1 MIERI
6 IRRIGTVLT
15 VIVVFLIIY
24 FSFSKPREGLAMTWL
39 PLGDKGGHFIA
50 YAAYGISCFMALFRM
65 PKAETL
71 TRQEGEMV
79 RFSTWSSPVIIRTI
93 TSGSVLGVVIELLQP
108 FVGRQR
114 DILDAGANVM
124 GLIVGVAII
133 LLVIKTIGRMPWFWM
148 NKEDED
154 NGLSKED

>member
-6 IRRIGTVLT
+6 IRRIGIVLT
-15 VIVVFLIIY
+15 VIVVSLIMY
-24 FSFSKPREGLAMTWL
+24 FSFSKPREALSMTWL
-39 PLGDKGGHFIA
+39 LLGDKGGHFIA
-50 YAAYGISCFMALFRM
+50 YAAYGFSCFMAFFRM
-65 PKAETL
+65 PKAETP

-79 RFSTWSSPVIIRTI
+79 RFSTWSSPIIIRTI
-93 TSGSVLGVVIELLQP
+93 TTGSALGIVIELLQP
-108 FVGRQR
+108 YAGRQR
-114 DILDAGANVM
+114 DILDVGANVM
-124 GLIVGVAII
+124 GLIVGIAII

>member
-65 PKAETL
+65 PKPENP
-71 TRQEGEMV
+71 EGEMV

-154 NGLSKED
+154 NGLSKAN